1 MNRKM
6 EMNVGM
12 LKNLIKNLPDDTQ
25 VFVACEGY
33 CNYDFG
39 NNEPLEDTDTF
50 VIVNDG
56 KLFITDNCAVK
67 IDAEGNTL

>member
-1 MNRKM
+1 M

-12 LKNLIKNLPDDTQ
+12 LKELIKDLQNDTQ

-33 CNYDFG
+33 CNYDFKSQK
-39 NNEPLEDTDTF
+39 PLENTDTF
-50 VIVNDG
+50 AIVHDG

-67 IDAEGNTL
+67 IDADGNTF

>member
-1 MNRKM
+1 M

-12 LKNLIKNLPDDTQ
+12 LKELINDLPDDTQ

-50 VIVNDG
+50 AIVQDG